1 MPLPSYNFPLNV
13 QQPQV
18 VTSADG
24 DLDGLLPFATLARV
38 EATGDIEIP
47 PRVVRGVEAVRLRLT
62 SRLKFF
68 KGEWFLDKRQGMPY
82 FEAVFVKN
90 PDLSLVQSI
99 FRRALLATPGVLS
112 VARIVTTFDRASRSF
127 VIDPLEIVLTGGVV
141 FRAQPD
147 EFIIAL
153 PANVN
158 ERI

>member
-1 MPLPSYNFPLNV
+1 MPLPSYSFPLATT
-13 QQPQV
+13 PPTV

-47 PRVVRGVEAVRLRLT
+47 PRVVRGVEAIRLRVV

-68 KGEWFLDKRQGMPY
+68 KGEWFLDKRQGIPY

-99 FRRALLATPGVLS
+99 FRQAILGTPGVQS
-112 VARIVTTFDRASRSF
+112 IARMVTTFNRGARSF
-127 VIDPLEIVLTGGVV
+127 VVDPLEIVLTGGVV

-147 EFIIAL
+147 EFIITLTDQAGDL
-153 PANVN
+153 
-158 ERI
+158 